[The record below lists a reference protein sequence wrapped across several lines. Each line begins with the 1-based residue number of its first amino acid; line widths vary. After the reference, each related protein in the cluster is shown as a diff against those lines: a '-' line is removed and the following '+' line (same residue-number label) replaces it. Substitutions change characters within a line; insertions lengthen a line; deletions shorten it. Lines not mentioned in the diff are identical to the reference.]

1 MQNRENERGFTLIEL
16 LVVVT
21 IVGILASI
29 AIPQFKEYRARAYD
43 AVAQS
48 DLRNAAVAQEAY
60 FLDEEVYSSEVAT
73 LPGFV
78 ASKGV
83 TLEVQAVGETDWS
96 ASSYHAQGTST
107 FCYES
112 AGAQPMLKSPGLAS
126 ACS

>member
-1 MQNRENERGFTLIEL
+1 MGRVHAQRGFTLIEL

-48 DLRNAAVAQEAY
+48 DLRNVAVAQEAY
-60 FLDEEVYSSEVAT
+60 FLDNESYSSSAT
-73 LPGFV
+73 ELPGFV

-83 TLEVQAVGETDWS
+83 ALALQEVGTQDWS

-107 FCYES
+107 FCFNSSLPEPMAKVVGIA
-112 AGAQPMLKSPGLAS
+112 AG
-126 ACS
+126 CS